1 MSRYVPKKTR
11 TRSTTRRRSRSIPTL
26 VVGCATLTLVSLLS
40 LSGPKPDSVPS
51 VYPTSL
57 STVVPQESINED
69 WQQSTDEA
77 TLVAQTIYGEARG
90 CRREEQ
96 MLVAWC
102 ICNRADAYNQSV
114 EEVVTAPYQFT
125 GYNPKNPVEPEHLE
139 VATEVLKAWA
149 RGEKALVLPPY
160 ATTSE
165 YLFFGGD
172 GEHNWFREE
181 F

>member
-51 VYPTSL
+51 VCPTSL
-57 STVVPQESINED
+57 STVVPQKSINED

-90 CRREEQ
+90 CSREEQ

-102 ICNRADAYNQSV
+102 ICNRADARNQSI
-114 EEVVTAPYQFT
+114 EEVVTAPYQFS
-125 GYNPKNPVEPEHLE
+125 GYNPKNPVESEHLE

-165 YLFFGGD
+165 YLFFVGD
-172 GEHNWFREE
+172 GEHNWFREKY
-181 F
+181 